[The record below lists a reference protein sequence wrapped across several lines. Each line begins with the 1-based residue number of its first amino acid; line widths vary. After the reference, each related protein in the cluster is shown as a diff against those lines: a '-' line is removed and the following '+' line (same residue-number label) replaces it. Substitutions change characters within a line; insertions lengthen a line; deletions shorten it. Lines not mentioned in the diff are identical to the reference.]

1 MRTSAPERLAAGIL
15 ALEALALLILAGWE
29 IVALV
34 SGDTDDATSSI
45 ALMVL
50 TVLGAVALAAFG
62 VAVARGQSWGRS
74 GGIVAQLLLGAVAFG
89 ALSGPAGSPA
99 TALALAVPAVVALVV
114 LVAAARRA
122 AARNQEHAD

>member
-15 ALEALALLILAGWE
+15 GLQAVALLFLAGWE

-34 SGDTDDATSSI
+34 SGDTDDPTSSI

-74 GGIVAQLLLGAVAFG
+74 GGVVAQLLLGAVAFG
-89 ALSGPAGSPA
+89 ALSGDAGSPQ
-99 TALALAVPAVVALVV
+99 TALALAIPAVVALVV
-114 LVAAARRA
+114 LVIAARRA
-122 AARNQEHAD
+122 AARHQERAD